1 MPRGPRITFDNGF
14 FHIINR
20 GNAKQEVFHEPADFD
35 EYLHLLARYKDK
47 FGFKMYHF
55 CLMPT
60 HPHLLWEIPK
70 AQILSKAMQGITLSY
85 TRFHHAKYEKVG
97 YLWQGRFKNMIIE
110 MEEYLMNCGAYIER
124 NPVRAGLMRKPGE
137 WKWSSYR
144 FYAYGEPCRIPLI
157 GPGGGVKKWV
167 DLIDEDPFYQGFG
180 ENPAERQKN
189 YREFVLGMD
198 DEVMKERLRFQDG
211 GVLGAEKFKAGIR
224 KIMEKFGIGDVSKF
238 KRNIPKRGRPAKR

>member
-1 MPRGPRITFDNGF
+1 MPRGPRLTFDKTL

-35 EYLHLLARYKDK
+35 EFLLLLARYKDK

-60 HPHLLWEIPK
+60 HPHFLWEIPR
-70 AQILSKAMQGITLSY
+70 AEILSKAMQGITLSY

-124 NPVRAGLMRKPGE
+124 NPIRAGLAVEPGQ

-144 FYAYGEPCRIPLI
+144 FYAYGEPMRIPLI
-157 GPGGGVKKWV
+157 GPGGVKKWI

-180 ENPAERQKN
+180 ESVTERQNN

-198 DEVMKERLRFQDG
+198 NEAARERLRFQDG
-211 GVLGAEKFKAGIR
+211 GVLGSDGFKAGIE
-224 KIMEKFGIGDVSKF
+224 KIMRELGMLLKPK
-238 KRNIPKRGRPAKR
+238 KRGRPAKS